1 MLSCAEAVLYGGGVH
16 SPIAMD
22 KDRHMSKA
30 LKVQRAS
37 LEAELKK
44 LDGRMKEL
52 QKREREAA
60 MDAVERSGLL
70 KLDSDR
76 LGDLLGRMK
85 ALGFDEVER
94 RLADSGKPH
103 VVPAEDGS
111 GRQTATSGPAPGL
124 SDQRQGM
131 AA

>member
-1 MLSCAEAVLYGGGVH
+1 
-16 SPIAMD
+16 
-22 KDRHMSKA
+22 MSKT
-30 LKVQRAS
+30 LKSQRAS
-37 LEAELKK
+37 LEAEMKK

-94 RLADSGKPH
+94 RLGEVGEPNI
-103 VVPAEDGS
+103 VPATDSS
-111 GRQTATSGPAPGL
+111 GRQTAMSGPAPGL
-124 SDQRQGM
+124 SAQPQGM